1 VFAHPEAGVR
11 AVMATTMAAR
21 MTTPPQ
27 TPREVLADLQARYG
41 MDEVAEILGP
51 LLPED

>member
-1 VFAHPEAGVR
+1 MFAHPEAGVR
-11 AVMATTMAAR
+11 AIVAMAAR
-21 MTTPPQ
+21 MTTPPR
-27 TPREVLADLQARYG
+27 TPREVLAELQSRYG

>member
-1 VFAHPEAGVR
+1 
-11 AVMATTMAAR
+11 MSAR

-27 TPREVLADLQARYG
+27 SPAEVLEELRARYG

-51 LLPED
+51 LLPSN